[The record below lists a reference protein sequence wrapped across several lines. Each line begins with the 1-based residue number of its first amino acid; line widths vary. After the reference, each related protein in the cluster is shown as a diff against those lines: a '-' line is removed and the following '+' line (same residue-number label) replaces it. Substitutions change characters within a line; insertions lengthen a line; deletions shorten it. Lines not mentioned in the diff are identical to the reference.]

1 MNIQSII
8 IDIRHQLPWQ
18 QRCLTA
24 MTTVLLWAG
33 WLVLWQPLMI
43 SLGVF
48 DQNNHQLVN
57 QIMHVFWS
65 VIENGFVAIL
75 ACALM
80 LWLWS
85 NFIPAKSI
93 KYVQPKGITDYA
105 AHFELS
111 AEQIHRSRQQKIV
124 TVHHDESGQII
135 RIERFELT
143 SLNVIFKLFF

>member
-65 VIENGFVAIL
+65 VIENGFVAIDL
-75 ACALM
+75 A
-80 LWLWS
+80 
-85 NFIPAKSI
+85 K
-93 KYVQPKGITDYA
+93 
-105 AHFELS
+105 FEIS
-111 AEQIHRSRQQKIV
+111 
-124 TVHHDESGQII
+124 
-135 RIERFELT
+135 
-143 SLNVIFKLFF
+143 

>member
-1 MNIQSII
+1 M
-8 IDIRHQLPWQ
+8 
-18 QRCLTA
+18 
-24 MTTVLLWAG
+24 LLWAG
-33 WLVLWQPLMI
+33 WLLLWQPLMI

-48 DQNNHQLVN
+48 DQHNHQLVN

-65 VIENGFVAIL
+65 VLENGFVAIM

-93 KYVQPKGITDYA
+93 KYVQVKGITDYA

-135 RIERFELT
+135 RIE
-143 SLNVIFKLFF
+143 